1 MWKQLT
7 GSVVIYSFLKCTS
20 PVADGEDKQN
30 TLYGEL

>member
-1 MWKQLT
+1 MWKELI

-20 PVADGEDKQN
+20 PVADGEEKQN